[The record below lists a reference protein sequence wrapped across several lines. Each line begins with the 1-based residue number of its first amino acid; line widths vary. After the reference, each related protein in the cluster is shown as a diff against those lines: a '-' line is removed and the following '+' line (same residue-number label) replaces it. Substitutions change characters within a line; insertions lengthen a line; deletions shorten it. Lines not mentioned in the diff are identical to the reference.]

1 MTQDEDDERLQRDED
16 TRSAIAIARMVDD
29 LEKAHPGRT
38 RRIEP
43 QLLWVLARR
52 AGYAGYGPEL
62 LQLVRGAI
70 QAGEDDRRE
79 EEAKAAA
86 AADPAVPRPTTDCV
100 GHA

>member
-1 MTQDEDDERLQRDED
+1 MKPDEDEERQQRDED

-29 LEKAHPGRT
+29 LEKAHPGRV
-38 RRIEP
+38 RRIES
-43 QLLWVLARR
+43 QLLWVLSRR
-52 AGYAGYGPEL
+52 AGFSGYGPEL
-62 LQLVRGAI
+62 LQLVRSAV